1 MAASKATFFT
11 WTDEEMECLL
21 RLTIHYKAQKAM
33 DNVDWESCVTKYSD
47 ILQLFSA
54 EYPAAS
60 AGNQKGFPNKL
71 EELTKTALTTKL
83 KAVRVK
89 YRHAVDSGRK
99 SGHGRVV
106 LLYFDFCEK
115 IWGGSPATRALG
127 SGIETT
133 DIMDPDTAVS

>member
-1 MAASKATFFT
+1 M
-11 WTDEEMECLL
+11 DG
-21 RLTIHYKAQKAM
+21 RRGGLTIHYKAQKAM

-60 AGNQKGFPNKL
+60 AGNEKGFPHKP

-115 IWGGSPATRALG
+115 IWGGSPATRDNRHHG
-127 SGIETT
+127 SRHRGKLNH
-133 DIMDPDTAVS
+133 

>member
-11 WTDEEMECLL
+11 WTDEEVECLL
-21 RLTIHYKAQKAM
+21 RLTIKPRK
-33 DNVDWESCVTKYSD
+33 
-47 ILQLFSA
+47 
-54 EYPAAS
+54 PAS
-60 AGNQKGFPNKL
+60 AGNEKGFPHKV

-99 SGHGRVV
+99 SGHGRDV

>member
-1 MAASKATFFT
+1 M
-11 WTDEEMECLL
+11 
-21 RLTIHYKAQKAM
+21 
-33 DNVDWESCVTKYSD
+33 
-47 ILQLFSA
+47 
-54 EYPAAS
+54 
-60 AGNQKGFPNKL
+60 

-83 KAVRVK
+83 KAIRAK
-89 YRHAVDSGRK
+89 CRHAVDSGRK

-127 SGIETT
+127 SGIKTT